1 MSYIRRSITDP
12 NLPNIDHAFNSKLS
26 RILEKLDLRDDIYGE
41 VTLAGTC
48 HLNGTIVS
56 VPCAGAVMGAP
67 YFFNTGAL
75 SSNLAGGTGNVTCTM
90 NLPNAVRVA
99 STGNLE
105 LTWNA
110 AMNTAGD
117 VVGGAGAMLFV
128 EGRRIRRK

>member
-1 MSYIRRSITDP
+1 MANIRKSIGAV
-12 NLPNIDHAFNSKLS
+12 NLPQLDNAYNAQLTRLLNS
-26 RILEKLDLRDDIYGE
+26 LDLRDDIYGE

-110 AMNTAGD
+110 AMNTSGD
-117 VVGGAGAMLFV
+117 VIGGAGAMIFV
-128 EGRRIRRK
+128 EGRRVRRR